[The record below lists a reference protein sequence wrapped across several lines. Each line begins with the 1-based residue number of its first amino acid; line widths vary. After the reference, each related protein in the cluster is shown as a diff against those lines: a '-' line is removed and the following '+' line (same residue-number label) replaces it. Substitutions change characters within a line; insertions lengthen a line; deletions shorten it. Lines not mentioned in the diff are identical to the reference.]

1 MCHRAVSKDTSLGFV
16 FLQIGKT
23 METWIDRNSAFSAKG
38 FRGHRLLR
46 RQRTANVLGYEF
58 IKFWGVVI
66 SVVLSLGKAVE
77 KK

>member
-1 MCHRAVSKDTSLGFV
+1 
-16 FLQIGKT
+16 
-23 METWIDRNSAFSAKG
+23 METWIGQNSAFSAKG

-46 RQRTANVLGYEF
+46 RQRTANVLGCEF

-77 KK
+77 KKMICSCFAMIGFCYFETL